1 MGIIWILISDQLLAA
16 LIPDAARM
24 IEARTLAAWGFVVAS
39 AVLVG
44 VLVDREFQRRRR
56 TEVEL
61 RGSRLRER
69 RALGK
74 ATAALDEAEEARD
87 AARLAR
93 VEVEK
98 ARTEADSAGH
108 RIRRQLERISALR
121 SIDTA
126 IVGNIDQRATL
137 NVILEQITSRLGVQ
151 AATVHRLNPQT
162 RSLTQVAARGF
173 NGNGLL
179 SARRPWTEGY
189 ASRIVNE
196 RQMVHVADVL
206 EENARSPGLL
216 FSNDGF
222 RGYVGL
228 PLTTRGQLRGVLEVF
243 QRGPLEPDAD
253 WFDFLHALAGQ
264 CVIALEH
271 LSMFDG
277 LQQANLDLALAY
289 DRTLEGWSRALELRD
304 YETEGHSRRVTGLTL
319 RLASEIGM
327 TDEECVHMRRGALL
341 HDIGKMAIPDSILL
355 KPSALSKDE
364 WHIMRQHPTYA
375 HDLLAPIP
383 FLRPALDIP
392 FCHHECWDGS
402 GYPRGLQGESIPM
415 AARIFTIVDVWDALT
430 HARPY
435 RGAWPQA
442 MVRDYIHSL
451 SARQFDPAI
460 VRAFL
465 SLDMSAAA

>member
-1 MGIIWILISDQLLAA
+1 
-16 LIPDAARM
+16 
-24 IEARTLAAWGFVVAS
+24 
-39 AVLVG
+39 
-44 VLVDREFQRRRR
+44 
-56 TEVEL
+56 
-61 RGSRLRER
+61 
-69 RALGK
+69 
-74 ATAALDEAEEARD
+74 
-87 AARLAR
+87 
-93 VEVEK
+93 
-98 ARTEADSAGH
+98 
-108 RIRRQLERISALR
+108 
-121 SIDTA
+121 
-126 IVGNIDQRATL
+126 
-137 NVILEQITSRLGVQ
+137 
-151 AATVHRLNPQT
+151 
-162 RSLTQVAARGF
+162 
-173 NGNGLL
+173 
-179 SARRPWTEGY
+179 
-189 ASRIVNE
+189 
-196 RQMVHVADVL
+196 
-206 EENARSPGLL
+206 
-216 FSNDGF
+216 
-222 RGYVGL
+222 
-228 PLTTRGQLRGVLEVF
+228 
-243 QRGPLEPDAD
+243 
-253 WFDFLHALAGQ
+253 
-264 CVIALEH
+264 
-271 LSMFDG
+271 
-277 LQQANLDLALAY
+277 
-289 DRTLEGWSRALELRD
+289 
-304 YETEGHSRRVTGLTL
+304 VTGLTL